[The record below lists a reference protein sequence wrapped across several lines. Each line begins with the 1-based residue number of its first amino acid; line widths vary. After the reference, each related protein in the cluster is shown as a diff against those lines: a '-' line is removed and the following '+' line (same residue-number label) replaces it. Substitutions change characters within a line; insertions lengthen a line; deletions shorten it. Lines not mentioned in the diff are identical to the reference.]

1 MFVITIWLTVTKY
14 PYLKWQWMLSVLPR
28 FCITSITVKIF
39 IGLDWVAQSVRYKKG
54 RLFTLHEHMGS
65 PPPQFLMGY
74 VRIAHLFSLFL
85 NCLSMFSVS
94 LEFTSFPV
102 FYGFRVAH
110 IFSLFLTCSPMLS
123 FSLEFP
129 VLVANLVSILCFLS
143 CVCLRPE
150 FCVSNASS
158 VYVLCSNESPS
169 NVFVL
174 SFVCPMLAVSMCC
187 WVMSHPLTS
196 SSWMLCVQ
204 CWHGLC
210 VVQ

>member
-74 VRIAHLFSLFL
+74 VRIAHLFLFL
-85 NCLSMFSVS
+85 NCLSMFSVY
-94 LEFTSFPV
+94 LEFTSSPILMGSV
-102 FYGFRVAH
+102 LL
-110 IFSLFLTCSPMLS
+110 IFLVCSWLVHQCCLFLLS
-123 FSLEFP
+123 SRFLVRS
-129 VLVANLVSILCFLS
+129 VLLILLA
-143 CVCLRPE
+143 
-150 FCVSNASS
+150 FCVFW
-158 VYVLCSNESPS
+158 VVF
-169 NVFVL
+169 VFVL
-174 SFVCPMLAVSMCC
+174 SCVCPMLAVSMCC
-187 WVMSHPLTS
+187 PVMSHPLTS
-196 SSWMLCVQ
+196 SSWILCVQ
-204 CWHGLC
+204 CWQCLC